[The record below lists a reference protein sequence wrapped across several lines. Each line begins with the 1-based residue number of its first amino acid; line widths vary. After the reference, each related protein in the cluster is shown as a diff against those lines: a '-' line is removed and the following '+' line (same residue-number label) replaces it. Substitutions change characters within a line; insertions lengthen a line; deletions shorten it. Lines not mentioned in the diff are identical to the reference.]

1 MPAPSSLASLQTL
14 LLVAS
19 VVTVVAAALLWR
31 LTTRRRAAA
40 PAVHVDELTLA
51 APTTETH
58 PVTPSVAPSEIPM
71 VTPEAVQPAPPL
83 VAPLVAPEAGPLA
96 PGLATAPPAEPGSH
110 RRPSHRGTRA
120 REVGYAELSRSYAA
134 LGRGDDAARA
144 QWAADLR
151 LVSPL
156 MDALTAE
163 DRIGLPAGLAGLEQA
178 SPRQSVDQAR
188 KEVVDLMAGTEL
200 GWPAAPM
207 LSALDHLPELPGPG
221 TGGATEPTSPEELQR
236 RGEELMGRAGL
247 VSPHDPE
254 AARRDARAADL
265 AALDAVLLESARRFG
280 DTALISVE
288 LRRNLAAA
296 ALHDHEQSPDRLPL
310 TAEVRRTRAV
320 LRTVVEP
327 HEASRLEE
335 ALAPEPSA

>member
-1 MPAPSSLASLQTL
+1 MPAPSSLVSLQSL

-19 VVTVVAAALLWR
+19 VVTVVAAVLLWR
-31 LTTRRRAAA
+31 LITRRRAAV

-51 APTTETH
+51 APTTATH
-58 PVTPSVAPSEIPM
+58 PVTPPTVAEPVRPVAPE
-71 VTPEAVQPAPPL
+71 
-83 VAPLVAPEAGPLA
+83 VAPEAGPLA
-96 PGLATAPPAEPGSH
+96 PGLATAPPSEPGSH
-110 RRPSHRGTRA
+110 RRPSHRGTKA

-151 LVSPL
+151 LVASL
-156 MDALTAE
+156 MDALTDE
-163 DRIGLPAGLAGLEQA
+163 DRIGLPAGLAGLEQV
-178 SPRQSVDQAR
+178 SPRQSVARAR
-188 KEVVDLMAGTEL
+188 KEVVDLMADTEL

-207 LSALDHLPELPGPG
+207 LSALDHLPELPGPS
-221 TGGATEPTSPEELQR
+221 TGGAAEPTSPEELQR

-247 VSPHDPE
+247 MAAHDPE
-254 AARRDARAADL
+254 AARRDARSADL
-265 AALDAVLLESARRFG
+265 AALDAVLLESAHRFG

-296 ALHDHEQSPDRLPL
+296 ALHDHDQSADRLPL
-310 TAEVRRTRAV
+310 AAEVRRTRAV

-327 HEASRLEE
+327 HEASRLEDV
-335 ALAPEPSA
+335 LAPEPSA